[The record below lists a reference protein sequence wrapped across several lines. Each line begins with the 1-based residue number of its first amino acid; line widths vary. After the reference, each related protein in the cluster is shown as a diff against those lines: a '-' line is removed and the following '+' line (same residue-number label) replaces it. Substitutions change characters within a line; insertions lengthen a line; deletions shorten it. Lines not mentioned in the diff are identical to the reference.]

1 MKYIFELVLT
11 AIIIFFV
18 WNILKRIFF
27 KTFYSYRFNNNNQ
40 NDRQQDIQNSNK
52 NKSNL
57 KWDAETVDFEEVKD
71 SNDKGNSENKR

>member
-1 MKYIFELVLT
+1 MKYIFELVLA

-27 KTFYSYRFNNNNQ
+27 KTFYGYRFNNQNNT
-40 NDRQQDIQNSNK
+40 QQDIQNSNK
-52 NKSNL
+52 KNQNIN
-57 KWDAETVDFEEVKD
+57 WDAETVDYEEVKD

>member
-1 MKYIFELVLT
+1 MKYIFELVLA

-40 NDRQQDIQNSNK
+40 NNKPQDIQNSNK
-52 NKSNL
+52 NNQNIN
-57 KWDAETVDFEEVKD
+57 WDAETVDYEEVKD
-71 SNDKGNSENKR
+71 SNDKGNSDNKR

>member
-27 KTFYSYRFNNNNQ
+27 KRFYSYRFNNNNQ
-40 NDRQQDIQNSNK
+40 NNKQDIQNSNK
-52 NKSNL
+52 NNQHIN
-57 KWDAETVDFEEVKD
+57 WDAETVDYEEVKD

>member
-27 KTFYSYRFNNNNQ
+27 KTFYSYKSNNENTKK
-40 NDRQQDIQNSNK
+40 DIQNSNK
-52 NKSNL
+52 NNQNIH
-57 KWDAETVDFEEVKD
+57 WDAETVDYEEIKE
-71 SNDKGNSENKR
+71 DKK

>member
-1 MKYIFELVLT
+1 MKYILELVLT

-71 SNDKGNSENKR
+71 SNDKR